1 MEHKRYVIRAVSTL
15 LVVLAL
21 VLGLL
26 WWQANRIVDTYVTR
40 QISTSLAAQKLVEQ
54 QHRRDISTRAELI
67 ADNQAFVGYVSQ
79 ALAEPLPGMEV
90 DTFSVV
96 DLLEERRQQ
105 LGMDVIAVLNEQ
117 GGVIAGTSRLSE
129 SSEFGI
135 EPLFVQA
142 RDSAKASNGLWLKD
156 GLLMQIAIQPLAADG
171 FNDKFLLVGMSVGYA
186 MASEIAGVGE
196 AKIALLAMEPQGQ
209 LVSASTLPL
218 AEEKALASALRTAD
232 DLDAKTAAL
241 AGKHYRTV
249 STRLFDSD
257 DGRLLVL
264 VNSDLGITLLLP
276 MMLAGLL
283 ALLASAFTLAWYW
296 SRVEVP
302 SMHLAEL
309 LKRAINGDYH
319 LRKVVQGSSAVKRI
333 AGEFNH
339 LMLELI
345 SRSPR

>member
-1 MEHKRYVIRAVSTL
+1 MERKRYVIRAVSTL

-26 WWQANRIVDTYVTR
+26 WWQANRIVDTYVAR
-40 QISTSLAAQKLVEQ
+40 QISTSFAAQKLVEE

-67 ADNQAFVGYVSQ
+67 AGNQAFVGYVSQ
-79 ALAEPLPGMEV
+79 ALAEPLPGMEI
-90 DTFSVV
+90 DTFSVI

-105 LGMDVIAVLNEQ
+105 LGMDVVAVLNKQ

-142 RDSAKASNGLWLKD
+142 RDSGKASNGLWLKD

-186 MASEIAGVGE
+186 MANEIAGVGE

-209 LVSASTLPL
+209 LVAASTLPL
-218 AEEKALASALRTAD
+218 AEEKALASVLRTVD
-232 DLDAKTAAL
+232 DLDGSTVTL

-249 STRLFDSD
+249 STRLFDAD
-257 DGRLLVL
+257 NGRLLVL
-264 VNSDLGITLLLP
+264 VNSDVGITLLLP
-276 MMLAGLL
+276 MMLGGLL
-283 ALLASAFTLAWYW
+283 ALLASTLALAWYW
-296 SRVEVP
+296 SDVEAP
-302 SMHLAEL
+302 SIQLTEL
-309 LKRAINGDYH
+309 LGRAIKGDYH
-319 LRKVVQGSSAVKRI
+319 LRKVVQGGAAVKRI
-333 AGEFNH
+333 ASEFNH